1 MASILIKW
9 AFFSTHLGPRLK
21 SYLTDGLGF
30 AFPGPDLRKFPEDL
44 DSMSFNS
51 YKKEN
56 ETVFY
61 GLHNNVTF
69 DQKIQN

>member
-1 MASILIKW
+1 M
-9 AFFSTHLGPRLK
+9 

-69 DQKIQN
+69 DQKIQI